1 MVCDRAARALCVVAL
16 AGVCFAAVG
25 GVASAD
31 IDPAS
36 DVLLQQDYFVPYEP
50 AVCTEE
56 KSALEAA
63 TRKAK
68 AAGYQLKVAIIASQ
82 IDLGGAPEFFGH
94 PTPYAKFLGRE
105 LATFGPHGQVK
116 KRIHL
121 ITLMPQGWGL
131 YQVDP
136 RAAGVV
142 GAIKIPSGAD
152 SSALAQA
159 AIRAVPE
166 VATAAGHPTSAV
178 NIPSGC
184 SHENSTPV
192 WIFMAPFLL
201 VIAGLLAHYLLGRRK
216 AE

>member
-1 MVCDRAARALCVVAL
+1 MASERATRACLAVAL
-16 AGVCFAAVG
+16 AATCVTAFA

-56 KSALEAA
+56 KNALDAA
-63 TRKAK
+63 TKKAK

-94 PTPYAKFLGRE
+94 PAPYAKFLGRE
-105 LATFGPHGQVK
+105 LVTFGPHGQLKNRV
-116 KRIHL
+116 HL
-121 ITLMPQGWGL
+121 ITVMPQGWGL
-131 YQVDP
+131 FQVDP
-136 RAAGVV
+136 RANSVV
-142 GAIKIPSGAD
+142 QSIKIPSGAD
-152 SSALAQA
+152 SSALARA
-159 AIRAVPE
+159 AIRAVPK

-178 NIPSGC
+178 QVPSGC
-184 SHENSTPV
+184 SHKSGTPV
-192 WIFMAPFLL
+192 WVFMAPFLL
-201 VIAGLLAHYLLGRRK
+201 VIGGLLAHYLLNRRK